1 MSGKSN
7 ERSNLVDITYSQ
19 LHEFLSGQLEGTSPK
34 QVVEYLTP
42 RVNQLK
48 SLRDPF
54 GKPSDASRK
63 RIQSGSVTLSD
74 GVVFRIED
82 ADKEFIL
89 AISDAFKI
97 DEVSA
102 FILLRSFMYNQGL
115 PSSEPGDSLVQ
126 ACIEAITPFYLSERL
141 SVFRVLIPL
150 FRAKE
155 DPSDPAF
162 EVSTS
167 FLPQILS
174 DGPKF
179 VESLLAEYTRKDF
192 KEQLVLLEVLFWTMW
207 GSVSCDGS
215 LVEKILSAA
224 FSTNLGNTHVDANI
238 FFDNEAK
245 RIEQD
250 IAVLWNLITIE
261 IFELE
266 TLVDP
271 DSFQISDTPSRSELY
286 HSSPSSLKRIHELV
300 LKNDS
305 SQFVCTHLAWAFV
318 LYRVTSTASEMS
330 DIPDSYRPFLDSLI
344 VGPRP
349 IYNAILETC
358 LRPDNGLFS
367 ILFHMLT
374 ASPFF
379 VSVLAFKADSSIT
392 DSNVI
397 AFRSV
402 FKGLV
407 LSLLDMTS
415 VETIPDF
422 DGFVEVWIALFGRSE
437 SQSVAAICRQ
447 YWQFDWQYAAS
458 RRAIFDVARSRF
470 PIQVKPLIRLTRAM
484 TGSGFLDTD
493 PLCSSDDH
501 RDVLTEDR
509 TICDSHVFYFIN
521 SLPTYAQVI
530 QSQACTGAHATY
542 EKVPDRSGSSS
553 IGGLS
558 YTNVRPIHLPGGSL
572 LPPSSVGRALNS
584 EGGEYM
590 AICWNHTH
598 SGWKLMLQLLTDF
611 INRRDHYAGSRKPNA
626 PPPADRHSPLVLSV
640 EDAGVETE
648 GGIDESLI
656 TDVLD
661 LIRSVVQDNPD
672 QAEQLMES
680 LETPTSASAD
690 PSSPDLV
697 QLTMTI
703 LEETF
708 STITPRSVKTS
719 LPTALITSA
728 LSVLSAILTI
738 PRFSTRVWIYLRSTS
753 VLFGTGRT
761 SGSASVAL
769 AAERARGRY
778 TMTHSV
784 SHLVQQLFNDA
795 TTLILPDN
803 PDLKRLKSEVLLN
816 ALKFV
821 HGEIWIEHLG
831 WRYANVSDRFDIGRR
846 LSSVFVT
853 VLRHTPHDVQ
863 DGPFPDLSTAVLDLL
878 LFKASNSTISP
889 LVSSVAAGRH
899 MVQLLYQ
906 ARRKADVRRVVLLLE
921 SKLELIRLLLNRKR
935 ALNESGKLSL
945 LEQMLCTRV
954 SDTGSADPSQSR
966 AEPIDILAA
975 YVAQRDVGAITLSS
989 VSSAPAIVGHLSN
1002 PEATAATFVR
1012 IVQHP
1017 YDDLALRFAVWNFIS
1032 LAMNAEPALA
1042 KVFVSGQ
1049 VHASQGEKKEKK
1061 DVKGKGKAEG
1071 RVAKEAL
1078 ENWEELWELN
1088 PQLLCAVIRF
1098 LDVTWQH
1105 NLEHKAVLEELR
1117 KDSAFWTRLSSLSCR
1132 TWDLYQSQN
1141 AQEFIMID
1149 NVRHSSMHETI
1160 SMHCYRTALKAY
1172 GLHII
1177 ALDIGQ
1183 TYTKDSPAQS
1193 ESFKSMASRF
1203 RNDED
1208 LMDLFSEAVVSS
1220 YRPELF
1226 DELETLLKKQFPGL
1240 SVAQLQSQDPLDARE
1255 YGDRFSLSPSL
1266 LQSRLKGC
1274 HDPNAM
1280 EDPVD
1285 VLEQHLLSINLNQS
1299 LSHSQLSLTESAYFL
1314 LQKVAP
1320 YLRADQSVRHNFISL
1335 AAALS
1340 SDMAMEKR
1348 QGDMV
1353 ATIHGKRLSVLLGVL
1368 EVAWFAP
1375 VDKPNEIESFVQ
1387 LLANVRGIVLN
1398 EFQRPLAS
1406 LMGSFMVPFHRALLQ
1421 IIYFCVKNAIIL
1433 FQRSP
1438 NLSPAHRWKVTES
1451 VDASLEMV
1459 INGLHV
1465 VFTSAPTR
1473 RDLEL
1478 DLDMELLVSVFE
1490 QCTRSDISKSST
1502 PWLTKCQQ
1510 HDVIDASLQLFS
1522 QIDLVGL
1529 SDINLLVNRRM
1540 PLYVPHLLLFH
1551 TALASI
1557 PSAAEVLAGKGLLAA
1572 YINSAISPA
1581 VSAGLIDTTIP
1592 ELSRQRSPAHYV
1604 YCSMISIVSGVISSL
1619 DRQHNYFGLYSG
1631 QIARALSWSVGDE
1644 IEQVVHLSSV
1654 ASHRSPV
1661 VEKTLRFFTPRALHL
1676 LQQLAS
1682 LFEPVTEDEEL
1693 LRPLVVHLLHRLYRL
1708 ASNIVRAYTVL
1719 LGDEEDWPIQEA
1731 LIIPHSKVVLDEPA
1745 SLGTLLELGNS
1756 TLDTL
1761 RELVNH
1767 PAGQSLVVVGPVL
1780 STRYGSTLNVK
1791 QGVKTARRNLEAILV
1806 YTITQLAMWLLK
1818 PDFDASHNDMDTDD
1832 MEAPR
1837 QEMSKDRRGPRSSMT
1852 VADRL
1857 RRGMTGEMAADL
1869 KSLLDKAKPVIKK
1882 SDDVLNLQE
1891 KRVDLTDV
1899 LSNFLR
1905 ERITLP
1911 S

>member
-1 MSGKSN
+1 
-7 ERSNLVDITYSQ
+7 
-19 LHEFLSGQLEGTSPK
+19 
-34 QVVEYLTP
+34 
-42 RVNQLK
+42 
-48 SLRDPF
+48 
-54 GKPSDASRK
+54 
-63 RIQSGSVTLSD
+63 
-74 GVVFRIED
+74 
-82 ADKEFIL
+82 
-89 AISDAFKI
+89 
-97 DEVSA
+97 
-102 FILLRSFMYNQGL
+102 
-115 PSSEPGDSLVQ
+115 
-126 ACIEAITPFYLSERL
+126 
-141 SVFRVLIPL
+141 
-150 FRAKE
+150 
-155 DPSDPAF
+155 
-162 EVSTS
+162 
-167 FLPQILS
+167 
-174 DGPKF
+174 
-179 VESLLAEYTRKDF
+179 
-192 KEQLVLLEVLFWTMW
+192 
-207 GSVSCDGS
+207 
-215 LVEKILSAA
+215 
-224 FSTNLGNTHVDANI
+224 
-238 FFDNEAK
+238 
-245 RIEQD
+245 
-250 IAVLWNLITIE
+250 
-261 IFELE
+261 
-266 TLVDP
+266 
-271 DSFQISDTPSRSELY
+271 
-286 HSSPSSLKRIHELV
+286 
-300 LKNDS
+300 
-305 SQFVCTHLAWAFV
+305 
-318 LYRVTSTASEMS
+318 
-330 DIPDSYRPFLDSLI
+330 
-344 VGPRP
+344 
-349 IYNAILETC
+349 
-358 LRPDNGLFS
+358 
-367 ILFHMLT
+367 
-374 ASPFF
+374 
-379 VSVLAFKADSSIT
+379 
-392 DSNVI
+392 
-397 AFRSV
+397 
-402 FKGLV
+402 
-407 LSLLDMTS
+407 MTS

-422 DGFVEVWIALFGRSE
+422 DGFIEVWIALFGRSE

-509 TICDSHVFYFIN
+509 KICDNHVFYFIH

-558 YTNVRPIHLPGGSL
+558 YTNVRPIQLPGGSL
-572 LPPSSVGRALNS
+572 LPPGSVGRALNS

-611 INRRDHYAGSRKPNA
+611 INRRDHHASSRKPN
-626 PPPADRHSPLVLSV
+626 PPPPSDRHSPLMLSV

-680 LETPTSASAD
+680 LETPTSAFAD
-690 PSSPDLV
+690 SSSPDLV

-784 SHLVQQLFNDA
+784 LHLVQQLFNDA

-853 VLRHTPHDVQ
+853 VLQHTPHDVQ

-899 MVQLLYQ
+899 MVQLLYH

-935 ALNESGKLSL
+935 ALNESVKLSL

-966 AEPIDILAA
+966 TEPIDILAA
-975 YVAQRDVGAITLSS
+975 YVAQRDVGAIVPLESIQILSALCETLSS
-989 VSSAPAIVGHLSN
+989 VSSAPAIVGHLFN

-1012 IVQHP
+1012 IIQHP
-1017 YDDLALRFAVWNFIS
+1017 YDDLTLRFAVWNFIS

-1049 VHASQGEKKEKK
+1049 VHASPGEKKDLKE
-1061 DVKGKGKAEG
+1061 KGKVDGKGFATTAVE
-1071 RVAKEAL
+1071 VAKEAL
-1078 ENWEELWELN
+1078 ENSEELWELN

-1105 NLEHKAVLEELR
+1105 NLEHKAVVDELR
-1117 KDSAFWTRLSSLSCR
+1117 KDSAFWTRLSSLSCK
-1132 TWDLYQSQN
+1132 DLGPLPESD

-1149 NVRHSSMHETI
+1149 NARHSTMHENI

-1193 ESFKSMASRF
+1193 ESFKSIAPRF
-1203 RNDED
+1203 RHDED

-1226 DELETLLKKQFPGL
+1226 DELETLLEKFPGL

-1285 VLEQHLLSINLNQS
+1285 LQEQHLLSINLNQS

-1320 YLRADQSVRHNFISL
+1320 YLRADQSVRHNFMSL

-1375 VDKPNEIESFVQ
+1375 VGKPNELESFVQ

-1406 LMGSFMVPFHRALLQ
+1406 LMGSCMVPFHRALLQ

-1473 RDLEL
+1473 RDLDL

-1490 QCTRSDISKSST
+1490 QCTRTDISKSST
-1502 PWLTKCQQ
+1502 SWLTKCQQ

-1581 VSAGLIDTTIP
+1581 VSAGMIDITIP

-1604 YCSMISIVSGVISSL
+1604 YCSMISIVCGVISSL
-1619 DRQHNYFGLYSG
+1619 DRQHNYFGVDVCGLAQLYSG
-1631 QIARALSWSVGDE
+1631 QIDRALSWSVGDVISLPLLE
-1644 IEQVVHLSSV
+1644 EVEQVVHLFFSIAESSSV
-1654 ASHRSPV
+1654 ASHRSSV

-1676 LQQLAS
+1676 LQQVNYAITHPHQLAS

-1693 LRPLVVHLLHRLYRL
+1693 LVTSNATSSDPMKRPLVVHLLHRLYRL
-1708 ASNIVRAYTVL
+1708 ASNIVSTLITISRAYTVL

-1731 LIIPHSKVVLDEPA
+1731 LIIPVSI
-1745 SLGTLLELGNS
+1745 SQTLS
-1756 TLDTL
+1756 
-1761 RELVNH
+1761 RHV
-1767 PAGQSLVVVGPVL
+1767 
-1780 STRYGSTLNVK
+1780 
-1791 QGVKTARRNLEAILV
+1791 
-1806 YTITQLAMWLLK
+1806 
-1818 PDFDASHNDMDTDD
+1818 
-1832 MEAPR
+1832 
-1837 QEMSKDRRGPRSSMT
+1837 
-1852 VADRL
+1852 
-1857 RRGMTGEMAADL
+1857 
-1869 KSLLDKAKPVIKK
+1869 
-1882 SDDVLNLQE
+1882 
-1891 KRVDLTDV
+1891 
-1899 LSNFLR
+1899 
-1905 ERITLP
+1905 
-1911 S
+1911 